1 MGNTL
6 YLECYSGISGDMV
19 VAALLDLGVD
29 ENLLKQT
36 LEKLPVDGFEIQISR
51 VKKSGLDACDFHV
64 VLDEAHE
71 NHDHDMDY
79 LYGHAAH
86 VDHDSCD
93 SSGAQTLRREQDGHD
108 GHHEHLGEHE
118 HHKHLG
124 AHEHHEHRGLREIL
138 EIIQG
143 ADLSKRAEKYA
154 IDIFRVLAEAES
166 DVHGVS
172 KEQVHFHEVGAVD
185 SIVDIVA
192 AAVCLDMLD
201 VSEVIVPY
209 LCEGRGT
216 VRCQHGIIPVPVP
229 AVASIAQKY
238 EIPLRLTQVEGE
250 MVTPT
255 GAAFVAAVRTSD
267 QLPEQMKIVG
277 LGVGAG
283 KREYPGTTGLLRAM
297 LLE

>member
-19 VAALLDLGVD
+19 VAALLDLGAD

-64 VLDEAHE
+64 VLDGAHE

-79 LYGHAAH
+79 LYGHVAH
-86 VDHDSCD
+86 VDHDICAT
-93 SSGAQTLRREQDGHD
+93 SGAQPLCREADGHG
-108 GHHEHLGEHE
+108 GHHEHHD
-118 HHKHLG
+118 
-124 AHEHHEHRGLREIL
+124 HHEHRGLQEIL
-138 EIIQG
+138 EIIRG
-143 ADLSKRAEKYA
+143 AGLSERAEQYA
-154 IDIFRVLAEAES
+154 TDIFEVLAEAES

-229 AVASIAQKY
+229 AVTRIVQKY
-238 EIPLRLTQVEGE
+238 HIPLRLTQVEGE

-267 QLPEQMKIVG
+267 QLPEQINIVRI
-277 LGVGAG
+277 GVGAG
-283 KREYPGTTGLLRAM
+283 KRVYPESTGLLRAM
-297 LLE
+297 LLG

>member
-1 MGNTL
+1 
-6 YLECYSGISGDMV
+6 MV
-19 VAALLDLGVD
+19 VAALLDLGAD
-29 ENLLKQT
+29 ENLLKRT

-64 VLDEAHE
+64 VLDGARD
-71 NHDHDMDY
+71 NHDHDMNY
-79 LYGHAAH
+79 LYGHATH
-86 VDHDSCD
+86 VDYDSCD
-93 SSGAQTLRREQDGHD
+93 TSGAQTLRREHD
-108 GHHEHLGEHE
+108 GHHEP
-118 HHKHLG
+118 
-124 AHEHHEHRGLREIL
+124 HEHHEHRGLPEIL
-138 EIIQG
+138 EIIRG
-143 ADLSKRAEKYA
+143 AGLSERAEQYA
-154 IDIFRVLAEAES
+154 TDIFEVLAEAES

-229 AVASIAQKY
+229 AVTRIVQKY
-238 EIPLRLTQVEGE
+238 HIPLRLTQVEGE

-267 QLPEQMKIVG
+267 QLPEQINIVRI
-277 LGVGAG
+277 GVGAG
-283 KREYPGTTGLLRAM
+283 KRVYPESTGLLRAM
-297 LLE
+297 LLG